1 MKLFRFLLHRSAV
14 EKEMDSEIR
23 FHLDSVI
30 QEKLATGHSLEEAR
44 RMAMLEFGGAEQV
57 KEACRD
63 AQGFAAIDRTVA
75 NLKSAVRFIRKS
87 PGFSATV
94 IVTLALGIGANSAVF
109 SAIDAILLR
118 QLPYPNAGELVVLHQ
133 YNQREKN
140 SRRPIAPVRLEE
152 WNRDNSTLQAI
163 AGAYTQDLSE
173 TSGSIPERLLE
184 ADVTPRFLE
193 VLGVSPELGRDFT
206 PAEEQFG
213 GPSAVLISDTFWRR
227 RFSGDPNVLGK
238 VLRIESSF
246 APIIGVLPAT
256 LQFPDKGVDLW
267 TAVPMDAPI
276 AQNRAFTWFTGIG
289 RMKPGMSIAQCRAD
303 LNAVQGRLG
312 REFPQTDKDLSVDI
326 QPLKETVI
334 GGVRRSLWIL
344 FGSVTLLL
352 LIACTNI
359 AALLLSRTTER
370 AQEISIRYSLGA
382 SRGSIV
388 GQLLIEAFL
397 LALGGST
404 LGLAV
409 AAAGVRVFHSLA
421 KALPSAESITLDSR
435 LALYT
440 LVSALLTT
448 LLCGLIPALTASRR
462 SISSSLALHSRTQV
476 SSRTSLQ
483 WTLVAVQIS
492 LAVTLLVGAG
502 LLWRSFQE
510 LGRVSPGFDA
520 NHVLMLRVS
529 GNYGETNDQK
539 KMFEHMKRLL
549 EGIKSVPGVQS
560 AAISATAPGAAR
572 DFPVEIKVTDAS
584 TIPNRKIT
592 VDEKVIYG
600 AYFETLHIPLLA
612 GKTCREDTLWTT
624 AVVNRSFA
632 ETYFPEQP
640 AIGHHLQVTNFDSNP
655 EIVGIVGDARE
666 NGLNHEPVPT
676 LYWCSS
682 NANPSPYFLIRA
694 QASPAALANP
704 LRRKIHALEPNR
716 SVFETMP
723 LNDRLRET
731 NSESRFRTLLV
742 TVFALTAIAL
752 AAIGLYGT
760 LSYLVALRNR
770 EIGLRMALGA
780 LPDQIRTHFVVQGTG
795 IALFGCIAGLAI
807 AAACSRLLVGMLY
820 GVSRLDPVT
829 YIAVALGVLFI
840 AAAASAIPASRAAH
854 LDPIEVLRQE

>member
-1 MKLFRFLLHRSAV
+1 MKLFRFLFHRSAV
-14 EKEMDSEIR
+14 EKEMASEIR
-23 FHLDSVI
+23 FHLDAAI
-30 QEKLATGHSLEEAR
+30 QEKLAAGHSLEEAR

-57 KEACRD
+57 KEECRD

-75 NLKSAVRFIRKS
+75 NLKSAVHFMRKS
-87 PGFSATV
+87 PGFSTTV

-152 WNRDNSTLQAI
+152 WNRYNSTLHAI

-206 PAEEQFG
+206 PAEEHFG
-213 GPSAVLISDTFWRR
+213 GPSAVLISDRFWRR
-227 RFSGDPNVLGK
+227 RFHADPNVLGK
-238 VLRIESSF
+238 VLRIESSS

-289 RMKPGMSIAQCRAD
+289 RMKPGISIARCRAD
-303 LNAVQGRLG
+303 LNAVQARLG

-388 GQLLIEAFL
+388 GQLLTEAFL
-397 LALGGST
+397 LALGGSA
-404 LGLAV
+404 LGLVV
-409 AAAGVRVFHSLA
+409 AAAGVRLFHSLA
-421 KALPSAESITLDSR
+421 KALPRAESITLDSR

-462 SISSSLALHSRTQV
+462 SISSTLALHSRTQV

-510 LGRVSPGFDA
+510 LGRVLSGFDP

-529 GNYGETNDQK
+529 GNYGETSDQK

-572 DFPVEIKVTDAS
+572 DFPVEIKVTDAP

-612 GKTCREDTLWTT
+612 GQTCREDTLWTT

-655 EIVGIVGDARE
+655 EIIGIVGDARE

-682 NANPSPYFLIRA
+682 NANPSPYFLIRT
-694 QASPAALANP
+694 QASPTALANP
-704 LRRKIHALEPNR
+704 LMREIHALEPNR

-742 TVFALTAIAL
+742 TLFALTAIAL

-780 LPDQIRTHFVVQGTG
+780 LPDQIRTHFLVQGAG
-795 IALFGCIAGLAI
+795 VALFACIAGLAI
-807 AAACSRLLVGMLY
+807 AAACSRLLAGMLY
-820 GVSRLDPVT
+820 GISRLDPVT

-840 AAAASAIPASRAAH
+840 AAAASALPASRAAR
-854 LDPIEVLRQE
+854 LDPIQVLRQE